1 MFVLSKVFWAIVD
14 PANLILFAMISG
26 VILLYTPW
34 RRAGRRILV
43 ATTAVLVA
51 LSLFPAGR
59 YLLEPLEN
67 RFPADPAL
75 PERVDGIIVLGG
87 ALNPFIT
94 AARGQPALSAGAERV
109 TEFMQLAQH
118 YPTAKL
124 VFTGG
129 SGSVLYPNMK
139 ESVVAKKFFD
149 RMNFGAG
156 RILYESDS
164 RNTHEN
170 AVFTR
175 DLVKPAPGETWILI
189 TSASHMP
196 RSVGCFRRAGWAVVP
211 FPVDFET
218 EGTGEFELKF
228 SALSGLG
235 KLNKAVREWLGLVAY
250 RILDRTDTLFP
261 GPR

>member
-1 MFVLSKVFWAIVD
+1 MFVLSKVFWLIVD
-14 PANLILFAMISG
+14 PANLILFALIAG
-26 VILLYTPW
+26 VILIYTPW

-43 ATTAVLVA
+43 ATTAVLVV

-59 YLLEPLEN
+59 YILEPLEN
-67 RFPADPAL
+67 RFPADPPL
-75 PERVDGIIVLGG
+75 PGHVDGIVVLGG
-87 ALNPFIT
+87 TLNPFIT
-94 AARGQPALSAGAERV
+94 AARGQPALSSGAERI

-118 YPTAKL
+118 YPNAKL

-129 SGSVLYPNMK
+129 SGSVLYPEMK

-149 RMNFGAG
+149 RMGFGNG

-175 DLVKPAPGETWILI
+175 ELVKPAPGETWILV
-189 TSASHMP
+189 TSAAHMP
-196 RSVGCFRRAGWAVVP
+196 RSVGCFRRAGWSVVP

-218 EGTGEFELKF
+218 EGTGEFEIKF

-235 KLNKAVREWLGLVAY
+235 NLNKALREWIGLVAY
-250 RILDRTDTLFP
+250 RILDRTDALFP
-261 GPR
+261 GPL